1 MREAVLIV
9 SGIHIQNANAL
20 SSTFTIGFPAMTA
33 WLGAVHALQ
42 RRLNR
47 QSEFS
52 ELRFTKTGVIC
63 HGYQLQTHK
72 GTGDWISSIIGTT
85 NPLRKKGNAFVRP
98 PFIEEARIHL
108 LVDLVIEVQKLGPE
122 MGDLLEPMV
131 RENMLTMKIA
141 GGDVLSV
148 DKIEVQRIDRDNESA
163 VVRKLILPLMSGYA
177 VIERRDLMNEDTG
190 EDTLGV
196 LLHYLAVYSTPLVDK
211 EGRVISWQQQR
222 ATLGWLVPLAVGFRA
237 LSPLQKVKRQRDAEK
252 PHCFVEPLVTLGEFK
267 MLHRLRSLDDLFWHY
282 EYDETQG
289 TYLCKNE

>member
-148 DKIEVQRIDRDNESA
+148 DKIDVQRIDRDNESA

-177 VIERRDLMNEDTG
+177 VI
-190 EDTLGV
+190 
-196 LLHYLAVYSTPLVDK
+196 
-211 EGRVISWQQQR
+211 
-222 ATLGWLVPLAVGFRA
+222 
-237 LSPLQKVKRQRDAEK
+237 
-252 PHCFVEPLVTLGEFK
+252 
-267 MLHRLRSLDDLFWHY
+267 
-282 EYDETQG
+282 
-289 TYLCKNE
+289 